1 MSSAYPSSLIVLT
14 SPIPGSSPG
23 SSVPL
28 VDETTAAMMPITA
41 PTRPSGMS
49 SSRPHASLL
58 PAPVVVVTGPLTG
71 TARSGLTVA
80 TVVAVPYAGRGAPL
94 GSGWGGCRSWV

>member
-1 MSSAYPSSLIVLT
+1 MSSAYPSWLIVLT

-28 VDETTAAMMPITA
+28 MDETTAAMMPMTA

-49 SSRPHASLL
+49 SSRPQASLL
-58 PAPVVVVTGPLTG
+58 PVLVLTG
-71 TARSGLTVA
+71 TATSGLTVA
-80 TVVAVPYAGRGAPL
+80 TVVAVPYAGRGTPL